1 VSEALPQL
9 LLSVAHIGP
18 RRARRLIDG
27 LGDDWASLIDVDPE
41 RVFGTLRGL
50 GRRRA
55 RIAAAWTQARDS
67 GSPQTGRG
75 RSDGSGS

>member
-18 RRARRLIDG
+18 RRARRLIEG

-55 RIAAAWTQARDS
+55 RIAAASWTQARDG
-67 GSPQTGRG
+67 GSPQNGS
-75 RSDGSGS
+75 RSF